1 MRIEFRPVCPEERRR
16 LFNLLRPPADPPR
29 DEAAE
34 RAIRSAPRHFAALA
48 ITAAN
53 VAPGAGAT
61 INKSYNAGAAI
72 IQGKAV
78 YLDTST
84 DPPTWKLADAN
95 DASATVRTVGG
106 VAVNSASTGQPLA
119 VQTGGPLT
127 IGATV
132 AAGSWYGLGATPG
145 DIVPVAD
152 QVTGWYPSLIGYG
165 ISATQIQV
173 QVVNTGVAVP

>member
-1 MRIEFRPVCPEERRR
+1 MPDLV
-16 LFNLLRPPADPPR
+16 
-29 DEAAE
+29 
-34 RAIRSAPRHFAALA
+34 
-48 ITAAN
+48 ITAASVVPAGGATIN
-53 VAPGAGAT
+53 RAYNAGAT
-61 INKSYNAGAAI
+61 IT
-72 IQGKAV
+72 QGKAV

-95 DASATVRTVGG
+95 DASATVRTVAG
-106 VAVNSASTGQPLA
+106 VAVSSASTGQPLA
-119 VQTGGPLT
+119 VQTGGPLA

-132 AAGSWYGLGATPG
+132 AAGSWYILSGTPG
-145 DIVPVAD
+145 GIAPVAD